1 MSLGVLVNFLSDLD
15 SNRHEGCPYVIR
27 CGDFSEVYIKLSSFN
42 FQGFGKRAGL
52 FLGISVRRVK
62 ENCKH

>member
-15 SNRHEGCPYVIR
+15 SNRHEGCPYMI
-27 CGDFSEVYIKLSSFN
+27 CCDDFSEVYIKSSSFS

-52 FLGISVRRVK
+52 FLGIS
-62 ENCKH
+62 EG